1 MLPVVPGIG
10 NLGQTFFILDPEESV
25 GNQII
30 EMNFNKNLTTPQ
42 MTRRLP
48 DILLYSE
55 NKRCYLQPVTRVADN
70 VKDFQQRYSERFGYT
85 GGLYTGD
92 VRWAYMQMEF
102 FNRSVA
108 YSEI

>member
-1 MLPVVPGIG
+1 VHGIG
-10 NLGQTFFILDPEESV
+10 NLGQTFYILDPEQSV

-30 EMNFNKNLTTPQ
+30 EMNFSKNLTTPQ

-48 DILLYSE
+48 DNLLYTS
-55 NKRCYLQPVTRVADN
+55 NQKCYLQPISVVANN
-70 VKDFQQRYSERFGYT
+70 VKDFQQKFTEKFGFT
-85 GGLYTGD
+85 GGLYSDD